1 MTLKLKLLQN
11 RKFQSKELKLEK
23 LQVNF
28 TQEINQDP
36 LLPLELNLRMI
47 LKNSLTGIAKKEN
60 YLQYQ
65 RKQLQN
71 HQRNDIYK
79 IMLNK
84 IELFKVPIKIILL
97 NKLIIYIYINAHSY
111 FFYLVNYNIIL
122 YSFII

>member
-1 MTLKLKLLQN
+1 LTLKLKLLQN

-97 NKLIIYIYINAHSY
+97 NKLIIYIYKCALV
-111 FFYLVNYNIIL
+111 FFLF
-122 YSFII
+122 S